1 MAKQIIVTQN
11 DYGIELETQFVD
23 DKKKPLDI
31 TDYDVRVKVI
41 YDDKTIDTILA
52 GHKDSVN
59 GIAYIVLEKEHLI
72 NAGLHTSVWSVVD
85 EDEHVTAQE
94 NIYYFVKDVEGSED
108 DTPTT
113 DLPIDADGVLNK
125 FNEIDNNLFE
135 LTEQGNVVNETLS
148 GVNEQLDTIVKQNY
162 ITNIDLLVNDSNI
175 ANVLKDKKNVFI
187 TKDVTVSDL
196 EDVFENDN
204 FSIKGNNNT
213 LSSSDGYFTFKNSKN
228 VFIENLI
235 FDGKMLWFN
244 NCDNVVIKKCTITN
258 TPGNGIGFD
267 NCDNVFIE
275 DCLFNNIGT
284 IENIVPSSQGNGLY
298 IKTCSNINIKNSK
311 FTLNK
316 GHGAIFIFN
325 KTDIL
330 NIENCVFD
338 NNYYRAISLSN
349 TGETIGCISNN
360 NISNCGKSNPNSSGV
375 GCNGI
380 FSSSKNKIKV
390 INNSVKDVAENG
402 IEGFFF
408 EIKNNIIEN
417 TGKFDKVTP
426 SKEGIYTSTECTISD
441 NIIKNAKNEGI
452 VIYSEDNV
460 NPIQGINIIN
470 NTIITDEIKDLAI
483 RIQSNPSSPT
493 YENSIKNIV
502 INNNVF
508 NNYNYG
514 LSIIDNSGTTEN
526 LTLLNNKGYKESL
539 FYQDYLKLYNS
550 VIDGENIA
558 KNNSFS
564 NEELSWSYTGT
575 DKTPTITRENGKSIL
590 NFNNGSLVNGQ
601 AYIYKTFPIPNK
613 KCCVKITY
621 KSRNNIQLFFYKYSN
636 NSTVDWSEAH
646 YSTTLNNNNDYKTEC
661 LALSTN
667 EDKLVVCVGT
677 SIYGISQDSDVYIK
691 KIDIIV

>member
-1 MAKQIIVTQN
+1 MNLLDKIAYDTGGYTVQEILSSFCKKILEIIDLVNKNEEVCDEARTIIENIRNEVVPDLVNDIMKELQDDGYFDSLVNVTL
-11 DYGIELETQFVD
+11 IEQLRTELTT
-23 DKKKPLDI
+23 LLNNAI
-31 TDYDVRVKVI
+31 TDYTTRLDNF
-41 YDDKTIDTILA
+41 DT
-52 GHKDSVN
+52 
-59 GIAYIVLEKEHLI
+59 
-72 NAGLHTSVWSVVD
+72 
-85 EDEHVTAQE
+85 
-94 NIYYFVKDVEGSED
+94 
-108 DTPTT
+108 
-113 DLPIDADGVLNK
+113 
-125 FNEIDNNLFE
+125 
-135 LTEQGNVVNETLS
+135 
-148 GVNEQLDTIVKQNY
+148 QLDTVVKQNY

-213 LSSSDGYFTFKNSKN
+213 LSSLDGYFTFKNSKN

-258 TPGNGIGFD
+258 TLGNGIGFD
-267 NCDNVFIE
+267 NCDNIFIE

-284 IENIVPSSQGNGLY
+284 TENIVPSSQGNGLY
-298 IKTCSNINIKNSK
+298 IKACSNINIKNSK
-311 FTLNK
+311 FTLNR

-325 KTDIL
+325 KTYIL

-360 NISNCGKSNPNSSGV
+360 NISNCGKNNPNNSGV

-380 FSSSKNKIKV
+380 FSASRNKIKV

-426 SKEGIYTSTECTISD
+426 SKEGIFTSVECTISD

-452 VIYSEDNV
+452 VIYSEDND

-483 RIQSNPSSPT
+483 RIQSNVSSPT
-493 YENSIKNIV
+493 FTNSIKNIV

-514 LSIIDNSGTTEN
+514 LSIIDNSDTTTN

-539 FYQDYLKLYNS
+539 FFQDYLKLYNS
-550 VIDGENIA
+550 VIDGENIG
-558 KNNSFS
+558 KNSSFS
-564 NEELSWSYTGT
+564 NEELSWSYSGT
-575 DKTPTITRENGKSIL
+575 NEAPTITREKGKSIL
-590 NFNNGSLVNGQ
+590 NFNNGSLDNGQ

-636 NSTVDWSEAH
+636 NSTVDWSKAY
-646 YSTTLNNNNDYKTEC
+646 YSTTLNNSNDYKTEC

>member
-1 MAKQIIVTQN
+1 MTNIYNAIQNLYNMDKETWQEVLSEMYTLVNNTSLKFDTFEQKFLLHLGNEVTK
-11 DYGIELETQFVD
+11 EL
-23 DKKKPLDI
+23 KKM
-31 TDYDVRVKVI
+31 YANGS
-41 YDDKTIDTILA
+41 LA
-52 GHKDSVN
+52 S
-59 GIAYIVLEKEHLI
+59 LI
-72 NAGLHTSVWSVVD
+72 NNVLLQDINEKVD
-85 EDEHVTAQE
+85 
-94 NIYYFVKDVEGSED
+94 NFK
-108 DTPTT
+108 
-113 DLPIDADGVLNK
+113 
-125 FNEIDNNLFE
+125 
-135 LTEQGNVVNETLS
+135 TE
-148 GVNEQLDTIVKQNY
+148 VNEQIETVVKQNY

-175 ANVLKDKKNVFI
+175 VNVLKDLKNVFI

-244 NCDNVVIKKCTITN
+244 NCDNVVIKKCTIKN
-258 TPGNGIGFD
+258 TPGNAIGFD

-298 IKTCSNINIKNSK
+298 IKACSNINIKNSK

-360 NISNCGKSNPNSSGV
+360 NISNCGKSNPTTSGV

-380 FSSSKNKIKV
+380 FSSSRNKIKV
-390 INNSVKDVAENG
+390 INNSIKDVAENG

-426 SKEGIYTSTECTISD
+426 SKEGIYTSVECTISD

-452 VIYSEDNV
+452 IIYSEDNV

-493 YENSIKNIV
+493 YANSIKNIV

-514 LSIIDNSGTTEN
+514 LSIIDNSDTTTN

-550 VIDGENIA
+550 IIDGENIA

-564 NEELSWSYTGT
+564 NEELSWSYSGT
-575 DKTPTITRENGKSIL
+575 DRTPTITRENGKSIL
-590 NFNNGSLVNGQ
+590 NFNNGSLADGK

-621 KSRNNIQLFFYKYSN
+621 KSRNNIQLFFHKYSS
-636 NSTVDWSEAH
+636 NSTVDWSQTY
-646 YSTTLNNNNDYKTEC
+646 YSTTLNNNDDYKTEY

-677 SIYGISQDSDVYIK
+677 SIYGISQNSDVYIQ

>member
-31 TDYDVRVKVI
+31 TDYDVRVKII

-94 NIYYFVKDVEGSED
+94 NVYYFVKDVEGSED
-108 DTPTT
+108 DTLTT

-135 LTEQGNVVNETLS
+135 LTEQGNVVNE
-148 GVNEQLDTIVKQNY
+148 QLDNIVKQNY

-244 NCDNVVIKKCTITN
+244 NCDNVVIKKCTIKN
-258 TPGNGIGFD
+258 TPGNAIGFD

-493 YENSIKNIV
+493 YANSIKNIV

-564 NEELSWSYTGT
+564 IEELSWSYSGT
-575 DKTPTITRENGKSIL
+575 DRAPTITRENGKSIL

-667 EDKLVVCVGT
+667 EDKLVVWVGT

>member
-1 MAKQIIVTQN
+1 MTNIYNAIQNLYNMDKETWQEVLCEMYTLVNNTSLKFDTFEQKFLLHLGNEVTK
-11 DYGIELETQFVD
+11 EL
-23 DKKKPLDI
+23 KKM
-31 TDYDVRVKVI
+31 YANGS
-41 YDDKTIDTILA
+41 LA
-52 GHKDSVN
+52 S
-59 GIAYIVLEKEHLI
+59 LI
-72 NAGLHTSVWSVVD
+72 NDVLLQDINEKVD
-85 EDEHVTAQE
+85 
-94 NIYYFVKDVEGSED
+94 NFK
-108 DTPTT
+108 
-113 DLPIDADGVLNK
+113 
-125 FNEIDNNLFE
+125 
-135 LTEQGNVVNETLS
+135 TE
-148 GVNEQLDTIVKQNY
+148 VNEQIDTVVKQNY

-175 ANVLKDKKNVFI
+175 VNVLKDIKNVFI

-258 TPGNGIGFD
+258 TLGNGIGFD

-275 DCLFNNIGT
+275 DCSFNNIGT
-284 IENIVPSSQGNGLY
+284 TENIVPSSQGNGLY
-298 IKTCSNINIKNSK
+298 IKACSNINIKNSK

-360 NISNCGKSNPNSSGV
+360 NISNCGKSNPNTSGV

-380 FSSSKNKIKV
+380 FSSSRNKIKV

-483 RIQSNPSSPT
+483 RIQSNSSSPT
-493 YENSIKNIV
+493 YANSIKNIV

-514 LSIIDNSGTTEN
+514 LSIIDNSDTITN

-564 NEELSWSYTGT
+564 IEELSWSCTGT

-590 NFNNGSLVNGQ
+590 NISNGSLANGQ
-601 AYIYKTFPIPNK
+601 VYIYKTFPIPNK

-621 KSRNNIQLFFYKYSN
+621 KSKNNIQLFFYKYSN
-636 NSTVDWSEAH
+636 NSTIDWSESY
-646 YSTTLNNNNDYKTEC
+646 YSTTLNNSNDYKTEC

>member
-1 MAKQIIVTQN
+1 MSIDKIRNIGLDKLVTQVYDFDSLTTDELMCKFAQKIN
-11 DYGIELETQFVD
+11 IIIEHFKYLDDRCYNSDKAMEEKLQYLLGQGLEEQVARR
-23 DKKKPLDI
+23 L
-31 TDYDVRVKVI
+31 
-41 YDDKTIDTILA
+41 
-52 GHKDSVN
+52 
-59 GIAYIVLEKEHLI
+59 LELI
-72 NAGLHTSVWSVVD
+72 NNGTIGKL
-85 EDEHVTAQE
+85 
-94 NIYYFVKDVEGSED
+94 I
-108 DTPTT
+108 
-113 DLPIDADGVLNK
+113 
-125 FNEIDNNLFE
+125 
-135 LTEQGNVVNETLS
+135 NETLLKNINDELES
-148 GVNEQLDTIVKQNY
+148 VVKQNY
-162 ITNIDLLVNDSNI
+162 ITNIDSLVNDSNI
-175 ANVLKDKKNVFI
+175 VNVIKDKKNVFI

-213 LSSSDGYFTFKNSKN
+213 LSSSDGYFTFRNSKN

-244 NCDNVVIKKCTITN
+244 NCDNVVIKKCSLTN
-258 TPGNGIGFD
+258 TPGNAIGFE
-267 NCDNVFIE
+267 NCNNVFIE

-284 IENIVPSSQGNGLY
+284 TECIVPSSQGNGLY
-298 IKTCSNINIKNSK
+298 IKACSNINIKNSK

-338 NNYYRAISLSN
+338 NNYFRAISLSN

-360 NISNCGKSNPNSSGV
+360 IISNCGKSNPNTSGV

-380 FSSSKNKIKV
+380 FSSSRNKIKV

-417 TGKFDKVTP
+417 TGKFDKETP
-426 SKEGIYTSTECTISD
+426 SKEGIFTSVECTISD

-452 VIYSEDNV
+452 LIYSEDNV
-460 NPIQGINIIN
+460 NPIQGVNIIN

-493 YENSIKNIV
+493 YSNSIKNIV

-514 LSIIDNSGTTEN
+514 LSIIDNSDTTTN

-550 VIDGENIA
+550 IIDGENIA
-558 KNNSFS
+558 KNYSFS
-564 NEELSWSYTGT
+564 NEELSWAHSAT
-575 DKTPTITRENGKSIL
+575 DKVPTITRENGKSIL
-590 NFNNGSLVNGQ
+590 NFNNGTLATGQ

-621 KSRNNIQLFFYKYSN
+621 RSTNNIQLSFYKYSN
-636 NSTVDWSEAH
+636 NSTVDWGQS
-646 YSTTLNNNNDYKTEC
+646 YYLTTLNNTNDYKTEC
-661 LALSTN
+661 LSLSTN

-677 SIYGISQDSDVYIK
+677 SIYGITQDSNVYIE
-691 KIDIIV
+691 KIEVIV